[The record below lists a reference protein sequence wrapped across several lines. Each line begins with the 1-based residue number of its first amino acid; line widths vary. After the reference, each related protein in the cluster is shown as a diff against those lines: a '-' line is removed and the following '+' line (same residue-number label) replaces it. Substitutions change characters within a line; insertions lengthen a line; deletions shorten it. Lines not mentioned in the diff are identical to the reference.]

1 MLPDV
6 SPSFENDVGSGGRS
20 SKLTQRTF
28 VLSVMNLA
36 SHLTHPVFKRVGEL
50 ADERGQRAFV
60 IGGFVRDLLLD
71 RPCKDIDIVTEGN
84 GIELA
89 KATAN
94 RMGVKQVHVFKNFGT
109 AMFRAREYEIEFVG
123 ARKESYSR
131 GSRKPVVEDGTIED
145 DQNRRDFTINAM
157 AISLNSD
164 NYGRLVDPFGGIDDL
179 DRKWIRTPLDADIT
193 YSDDPL
199 RMMRAVRFASQ
210 LGFRI
215 EESSLEAIRRN
226 ARRLEIISAERI
238 HTELNKI
245 ILSPKPS
252 RGFKLLFKTKLLH
265 QFFPEMAALHG
276 VEWRKGIGHK
286 DNFYHT
292 LEVLDNVAEH
302 SDSLWLRWSAIM
314 HDIAKPATKRFDAKA
329 GWTFHGHED
338 RGARM
343 VPKIFGRLKLPMDA
357 KMKYVQKLVLL
368 HLRPI
373 ALTKDVVT
381 DSAIRRLLFEA
392 GDDID
397 DLMILCRADITSKN
411 EAKVE
416 RYLRNYDVVV
426 EKLKEV
432 EEKDS
437 IRNFQPPVS
446 GEEIMEAFGIPPS
459 RPVGDIKNAI
469 KEAILEGDIRN
480 DPVEAKQLM
489 IRLGQ
494 EMGLTLSPSN
504 RL

>member
-1 MLPDV
+1 M
-6 SPSFENDVGSGGRS
+6 
-20 SKLTQRTF
+20 
-28 VLSVMNLA
+28 MNLA

-71 RPCKDIDIVTEGN
+71 RPCKDNDIVTEGS

-89 KATAN
+89 RATAQS
-94 RMGVKQVHVFKNFGT
+94 MGIRQVHVFKNFGT
-109 AMFRAREYEIEFVG
+109 AMFKARDHEVEFVG

-131 GSRKPVVEDGTIED
+131 GSRKPVVEDGTLED

-157 AISLNSD
+157 AISLNADSF
-164 NYGRLVDPFGGIDDL
+164 GKLVDPFGGVDDL
-179 DRKWIRTPLDADIT
+179 SRKWIRTPLDPDVT

-199 RMMRAVRFASQ
+199 RMLRAVRFASQ

-215 EESSLEAIRRN
+215 EEGSLASIRRN
-226 ARRLEIISAERI
+226 AKRLSIISAERI
-238 HTELNKI
+238 HTEVNKI
-245 ILSPKPS
+245 ILSPRPS

-265 QFFPEMAALHG
+265 KFFPEMAALQG
-276 VEWRKGIGHK
+276 VEWRKGVGHK

-302 SDSLWLRWSAIM
+302 SDSLWLRWAAIM
-314 HDIAKPATKRFDAKA
+314 HDIAKPPTKRFDARS

-343 VPKIFGRLKLPMDA
+343 VPKIFARLKLPMDA

-381 DSAIRRLLFEA
+381 DSAVRRLLFEA

-416 RYLRNYDVVV
+416 RYLKNYDVVV
-426 EKLKEV
+426 EKLREV
-432 EEKDS
+432 EEKDH

-469 KEAILEGDIRN
+469 KEAILDGDIRN
-480 DPVEAKQLM
+480 DVVEAKRLM
-489 IRLGQ
+489 LELGAQ
-494 EMGLTLSPSN
+494 MGLTPSPSS
-504 RL
+504 RP